1 MEKNFKV
8 SKTAEPREI
17 HKDMREIQKDTKK
30 QAVKTSAEP
39 SKNDVRKFDVI
50 KEMKPLS
57 DSKTTSKIKKFF
69 EQKSGKI
76 Q

>member
-1 MEKNFKV
+1 MEKNFKI
-8 SKTAEPREI
+8 SKSAEPREI

-30 QAVKTSAEP
+30 QAVKTFAEQP
-39 SKNDVRKFDVI
+39 RNEVRNI
-50 KEMKPLS
+50 KEIKPLQ
-57 DSKTTSKIKKFF
+57 DSKATSKIKKFF